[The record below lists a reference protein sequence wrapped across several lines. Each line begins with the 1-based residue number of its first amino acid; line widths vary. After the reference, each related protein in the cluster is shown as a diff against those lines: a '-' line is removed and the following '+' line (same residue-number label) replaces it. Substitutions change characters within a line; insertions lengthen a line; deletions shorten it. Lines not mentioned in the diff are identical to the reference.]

1 MIHLMPVDSGMWN
14 RLLGPSFILAPD
26 LDTSQF
32 TNEVG
37 QFNQPLFLFGLWI
50 VNGDHSCF
58 ALASR
63 GPCGTPRPRVSERV
77 ARFMQDPTK
86 SCRSDPGQ
94 AAPA

>member
-1 MIHLMPVDSGMWN
+1 
-14 RLLGPSFILAPD
+14 
-26 LDTSQF
+26 
-32 TNEVG
+32 
-37 QFNQPLFLFGLWI
+37 LFLFGLWI